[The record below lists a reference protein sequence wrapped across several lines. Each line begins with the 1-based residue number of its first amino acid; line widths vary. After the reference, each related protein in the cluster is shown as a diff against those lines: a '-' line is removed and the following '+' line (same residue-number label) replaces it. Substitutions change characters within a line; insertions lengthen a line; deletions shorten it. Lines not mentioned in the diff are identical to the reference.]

1 MNDLNRNFEY
11 NEKSEGLVGGYNQQ
25 ESGKK
30 VKNWNELPAR
40 KKAADPAKAGAAL
53 FATLQLRVCWNKE
66 SEEFL

>member
-1 MNDLNRNFEY
+1 MIIDKLHKNSLILIR
-11 NEKSEGLVGGYNQQ
+11 GGGYNQQ
-25 ESGKK
+25 ESGEK

-53 FATLQLRVCWNKE
+53 FAALQLRVCWNKE

>member
-1 MNDLNRNFEY
+1 MTIDKLHKNLLI
-11 NEKSEGLVGGYNQQ
+11 LVRGGGYNQQ

-53 FATLQLRVCWNKE
+53 FAALQLRVCWNKE